1 MSDAAQAADAVRMP
15 SLLRLG
21 WGRTV
26 IELKQF
32 WRSPTR
38 LVFTFMLPLVFLV
51 VFTAIFGNQ
60 KLPGPKGSPD
70 LKFRDYF
77 VPGIIAVGIMSTTF
91 SNLATSIPIERG
103 MGMMKRLSGTPLPR
117 EAFFIGKIGMTVIV
131 TALETIVL
139 LAVGVALYRVKLP
152 VDAAHWAVL
161 GWVFLLG
168 TASCSVLGIAY
179 TRLIG
184 NAESA
189 IAIVQMPYL
198 ILQFISGVFFRYSE
212 IPKWMQDIAI
222 VFPLKWLAQGMRYA
236 FVPDWLGQ
244 SEYGGWQLPMIAL
257 MLAGWT
263 IAGFVLSVLFFR
275 WNVEADS

>member
-1 MSDAAQAADAVRMP
+1 MQPASTARMP
-15 SLLRLG
+15 GIVRLG
-21 WGRTV
+21 WGQIV

-38 LVFTFMLPLVFLV
+38 LVFTFMLPLVFLM

-60 KLPGPKGSPD
+60 KLQGPPGAPE

-91 SNLATSIPIERG
+91 SNLATSIPIERSLG
-103 MGMMKRLSGTPLPR
+103 LMKRLSGTPLPR
-117 EAFFIGKIGMTVIV
+117 EAFFIGKIGMTLIV
-131 TALETIVL
+131 TAAETILL
-139 LAVGVALYRVKLP
+139 LAVGVVLYHVKLP
-152 VDAAHWAVL
+152 TDAGHWAVL
-161 GWVFLLG
+161 AWVFLLG

-179 TRLIG
+179 TRLIKT
-184 NAESA
+184 AESA

-198 ILQFISGVFFRYSE
+198 ILQFISGVFFQYSE
-212 IPKWMQDIAI
+212 IPKWMQDIAM

-236 FVPDWLGQ
+236 FVPDWLGE
-244 SEYGGWQLPMIAL
+244 SEYGGWQLPVIAL
-257 MLAGWT
+257 MLVGWT

-275 WNVEADS
+275 WNVEAEA

>member
-1 MSDAAQAADAVRMP
+1 MSAGSQPSDAARMP
-15 SLLRLG
+15 GLLRLG
-21 WGRTV
+21 WGRIV

-32 WRSPTR
+32 WRTPTR
-38 LVFTFMLPLVFLV
+38 LVFTFMLPVLFLV
-51 VFTAIFGNQ
+51 IFSAIFGSQ
-60 KLPGPKGSPD
+60 EIHGPPGSAA

-103 MGMMKRLSGTPLPR
+103 MGVMKRLSGTPLPR
-117 EAFFIGKIGMTVIV
+117 EAFFIGKIGMVVIV
-131 TALETIVL
+131 TTCETVFL
-139 LAVGVALYRVKLP
+139 LAVGVVVFGVKLP

-179 TRLIG
+179 TRLIR

-198 ILQFISGVFFRYSE
+198 ILQFISGVFFQYSS
-212 IPKWMQDIAI
+212 IPKWMQDIAM

-236 FVPDWLGQ
+236 FVPDWLGRQ
-244 SEYGGWQLPMIAL
+244 EYGGWQLPQIAL
-257 MLAGWT
+257 ILSAWT
-263 IAGFVLSVLFFR
+263 IAGFVLSLLFFR
-275 WNVEADS
+275 WNVEAES

>member
-1 MSDAAQAADAVRMP
+1 MSAATQPVAAARMP
-15 SLLRLG
+15 GIVGLG
-21 WGRTV
+21 WGQIV

-38 LVFTFMLPLVFLV
+38 LVFTFMLPLVFLM

-60 KLPGPKGSPD
+60 KLQGPPGAPE

-103 MGMMKRLSGTPLPR
+103 LGLMKRLSGTPLPR

-131 TALETIVL
+131 TAAETIVL
-139 LAVGVALYRVKLP
+139 LAVGVALYHVKLP
-152 VDAAHWAVL
+152 TDAGHWVVL

-179 TRLIG
+179 TRLIKT
-184 NAESA
+184 ADSA

-198 ILQFISGVFFRYSE
+198 ILQFISGVFFQYSE
-212 IPKWMQDIAI
+212 IPKWMQDIAM

-257 MLAGWT
+257 MLTGWT

-275 WNVEADS
+275 WNVDAES